1 MISAN
6 ELRKVQLSSG
16 ENGYDTQQVNAVI
29 EEAAKTIDAY
39 VNENKELYR
48 KMEILAKKI
57 EEYREEEDSIK
68 AALITAEKMAEQIR
82 RESNEKASAL
92 ILESEK
98 TAKNNIT
105 EAQEKAD
112 KVIAEARE
120 YASSVIKEKNEQAS
134 EIMANAEKKANDAIN
149 GSKIVAQNIL
159 DQAKEISDDLVSK
172 SKDEKE
178 AYENL
183 VTALKS
189 DAEAFIS
196 NLKALYSN
204 QLSVLE
210 QAKLESDSPEAA
222 EKKEN
227 INSLQNEVD
236 SLIGE
241 MKEMEN
247 AIPDNISFDE
257 PEYSEVKAPELED
270 IAKQEE
276 PVKEIQ
282 QTENDIIPEDAEF
295 EEIEDTEDSEVA
307 EDTEDTLTEDSQV
320 EEAAAPVEEIVIDE
334 KNNDADD
341 WYEFRQSMKNN
352 DIISDY
358 KEEKEEEDP
367 MVAIDDII
375 GNIQDSGDDTG
386 TQDKTDPMEAVKAFS
401 TDEITPIDKS
411 FAAVNEI
418 SDDAELEKVDGDDES
433 LFDSQNQLPFESYFN
448 IKREDSHTDR
458 TQTIS
463 LVPPEE
469 EEEDEDDQPKFR
481 GFFKKK
487 K

>member
-6 ELRKVQLSSG
+6 ELRKVQLSKS
-16 ENGYDTQQVNAVI
+16 ENGYDSQQVNAVI
-29 EEAAKTIDAY
+29 DEAAKTIDAY

-105 EAQEKAD
+105 EAQGKAD
-112 KVIAEARE
+112 KVISEARE

-134 EIMANAEKKANDAIN
+134 KIMSDAEKKANDAIN
-149 GSKIVAQNIL
+149 SSKIVAQNIL

-178 AYENL
+178 AYEHL

-189 DAEAFIS
+189 DAETFIS

-210 QAKLESDSPEAA
+210 QAKLESDSPEA
-222 EKKEN
+222 ENKKEN
-227 INSLQNEVD
+227 ITSLQNEVD

-257 PEYSEVKAPELED
+257 PEYSDAKAPELED
-270 IAKQEE
+270 IAKQEKE
-276 PVKEIQ
+276 PAGEIQ
-282 QTENDIIPEDAEF
+282 ETENNITSEDSDF
-295 EEIEDTEDSEVA
+295 EEIEEAQETVSNDTPKEEPEEVSA
-307 EDTEDTLTEDSQV
+307 
-320 EEAAAPVEEIVIDE
+320 EEIIIDD
-334 KNNDADD
+334 KNDNADD

-352 DIISDY
+352 DIISET
-358 KEEKEEEDP
+358 KEEKEDDP

-375 GNIQDSGDDTG
+375 SNIQDSGEDTA
-386 TQDKTDPMEAVKAFS
+386 TEEKTDPMEAVKAFS

-418 SDDAELEKVDGDDES
+418 SDDAELEKVESDEDS
-433 LFDSQNQLPFESYFN
+433 LFDSQNELPFESYFN
-448 IKREDSHTDR
+448 IKRENSHTDR

-463 LVPPEE
+463 LVPPD
-469 EEEDEDDQPKFR
+469 EEEDDEDEQPKFR

>member
-6 ELRKVQLSSG
+6 ELRKVQLSKS
-16 ENGYDTQQVNAVI
+16 ENGYDSQQVNAVI
-29 EEAAKTIDAY
+29 DEAAKTIDAY

-112 KVIAEARE
+112 KVISEARE

-134 EIMANAEKKANDAIN
+134 EIMADAEKKANDAIN
-149 GSKIVAQNIL
+149 SSKIVAQNIL

-178 AYENL
+178 AYEHL

-189 DAEAFIS
+189 DAETFIS

-204 QLSVLE
+204 QLSVLD
-210 QAKLESDSPEAA
+210 QAKLESDSPEA
-222 EKKEN
+222 EDKKEN
-227 INSLQNEVD
+227 IASLQNEVD

-257 PEYSEVKAPELED
+257 PEYSDAKAPELED
-270 IAKQEE
+270 IAKQEKE
-276 PVKEIQ
+276 PAEEIQ
-282 QTENDIIPEDAEF
+282 ETENDITSEGSDFEET
-295 EEIEDTEDSEVA
+295 EEIEEAQETVSFDTPKEEPKEVSA
-307 EDTEDTLTEDSQV
+307 
-320 EEAAAPVEEIVIDE
+320 EEIIIDD
-334 KNNDADD
+334 KKDNADD

-352 DIISDY
+352 DITSETT
-358 KEEKEEEDP
+358 EEKEDDP

-375 GNIQDSGDDTG
+375 GNIQDSGEDTG
-386 TQDKTDPMEAVKAFS
+386 SEEKTDPMEAVKAFS

-418 SDDAELEKVDGDDES
+418 SDDAELEKVESDEDS
-433 LFDSQNQLPFESYFN
+433 LFDSQNELPFESYFN
-448 IKREDSHTDR
+448 IKRENSHTDR

-463 LVPPEE
+463 LVPPD
-469 EEEDEDDQPKFR
+469 EEEDDEDEQPKFR

>member
-6 ELRKVQLSSG
+6 ELRKVQLSSS

-112 KVIAEARE
+112 KVISEARE
-120 YASSVIKEKNEQAS
+120 YASSVIKEKNEQAA

-149 GSKIVAQNIL
+149 SSKIVAQNIL

-178 AYENL
+178 AYEHL

-210 QAKLESDSPEAA
+210 QAKLESDSPEAE

-257 PEYSEVKAPELED
+257 PDYSEVKAPELED

-276 PVKEIQ
+276 PDEEIHP
-282 QTENDIIPEDAEF
+282 TENDIVPEDADF
-295 EEIEDTEDSEVA
+295 EDIEDIEEAEEA
-307 EDTEDTLTEDSQV
+307 EDTEDTVTEDTQ
-320 EEAAAPVEEIVIDE
+320 AEEIADAPAEEIIIDN
-334 KNNDADD
+334 KNDDADD

-352 DIISDY
+352 DIISNNR
-358 KEEKEEEDP
+358 EEKEDDP

-375 GNIQDSGDDTG
+375 GNIQDSEEDTG

-411 FAAVNEI
+411 FTAVNEI
-418 SDDAELEKVDGDDES
+418 SDDAELEKVDSDEES

-463 LVPPEE
+463 LVPPDE